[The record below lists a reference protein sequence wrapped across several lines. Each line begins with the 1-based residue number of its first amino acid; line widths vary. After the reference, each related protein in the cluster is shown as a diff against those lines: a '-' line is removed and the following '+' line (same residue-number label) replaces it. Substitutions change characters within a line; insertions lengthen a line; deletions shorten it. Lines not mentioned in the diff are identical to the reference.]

1 MTQPYHSDDVAL
13 PEGAGDEARKRLYA
27 DGCVPIRRAD
37 YRPSQDFLDGVAKLI
52 ADPANLENNSKNAG
66 TASVKNAVINANAP
80 LFIDF
85 LFVSGLWDRVQAIAP
100 QALHFTNLMHL
111 VTPPGNDGLGWHRDT
126 HVFRG
131 TFTGNV
137 PPVLKV
143 IVYTTPVGE
152 GSAGI
157 EILRGTHRIDLQHP
171 WVDKLL
177 GLVRFR
183 ALELRGEAG
192 DGLLFDT
199 SVLHRRGRTAAGS
212 TRSATIWAF
221 ATAPWQVDPYR
232 ANHAP
237 VIERFEAHGRGR

>member
-1 MTQPYHSDDVAL
+1 MTKAYHSDDVAI
-13 PEGAGDEARKRLYA
+13 PAGADDEARKRLYA

-37 YRPSQDFLDGVAKLI
+37 YRPSPGFLDGVAKLV
-52 ADPANLENNSKNAG
+52 ADPANLENNAKNAG
-66 TASVKNAVINANAP
+66 SASVKNAVMNANAT

-85 LFVSGLWDRVQAIAP
+85 LFESGLWERVQAIVRQP
-100 QALHFTNLMHL
+100 LHFVNLMHL
-111 VTPPGNDGLGWHRDT
+111 VTPAGNDGLGWHRDT

-143 IVYTTPVGE
+143 IVYGTPVGE
-152 GSAGI
+152 KSAGI
-157 EILRGTHRIDLQHP
+157 EILRGTHRIDFHHP
-171 WVDKLL
+171 WVDRLL

-199 SVLHRRGRTAAGS
+199 SVVHRRGRTAPGT

-237 VIERFEAHGRGR
+237 VIERFEALRGR